1 MLKASGI
8 GAPIMEALLMNIRF
22 LIPQRIRELREA
34 AGLSTNA
41 LARRAGIPQS
51 SLSEIESGKY
61 TPRLE
66 KIEAICAALGITL
79 ADFFA
84 PAGEGAEPLSPEL
97 RRLLESAEKLSAD
110 ELEALQVFLTKITAR
125 RK

>member
-1 MLKASGI
+1 
-8 GAPIMEALLMNIRF
+8 MNIRF